1 MKFIVEPSNLKGDA
15 RIPGSKSNTTR
26 AVVIATLAEGES
38 IIRNPLPSADC
49 LSTVEV
55 YKGYGAE
62 IVSME
67 EDKWII
73 RGSWE
78 NPKLPNDVL
87 NTGNSGTTT
96 YMAIATASLVK
107 EGYTVITGDHQIRRR
122 PSGPLL
128 EAISDLGGQAFS
140 VRGDGSQPVVVKG
153 PIRGGKT
160 KLPGV
165 NSQWLSPLLINT
177 PLAPEDTEIYVENLQ
192 ERPYIRMTL
201 GWLKRT
207 GIEYREENMERF
219 YLFGGQRYRPFD
231 YEIPSDW
238 ESACF
243 PIVAAAITDSDITL
257 YGLDTTDYQGDK
269 AIIDILKE
277 MGADIEVR
285 NNGKDGIRIRGG
297 KTLRGIEIDCRDLPD
312 APPILSVLG
321 TQAEGKTVLRNLGAA
336 RLKETDR
343 AKTIAMELKK
353 MGAKIEEYEDS
364 MVIYK
369 SDLYGT
375 RIDGHTDH
383 RIVMAT
389 AVAGLVARGNTI
401 IDDAEYVRISFP
413 NFYEVMTSL
422 GAKIERVKEIK

>member
-15 RIPGSKSNTTR
+15 KIPGSKSNTTR
-26 AVVIATLAEGES
+26 AVVIATLAEGRS
-38 IIRNPLPSADC
+38 IIKNPLPSQDC

-55 YKGYGAE
+55 YKGYGA
-62 IVSME
+62 IVSLSE
-67 EDKWII
+67 KEWII
-73 RGSWE
+73 EGSYE
-78 NPKLPNDVL
+78 NPRLPNDVL

-96 YMAIATASLVK
+96 YMAIGTASLIK

-128 EAISDLGGQAFS
+128 KAVEDLGGVAFS

-160 KLPGV
+160 SLPGV

-201 GWLKRT
+201 GWLDRT
-207 GIEYREENMERF
+207 GIKYKEENMERF
-219 YLFGGQRYRPFD
+219 YLYGGQRYKAFE

-243 PIVAAAITDSDITL
+243 PIVAGAITDSDITL
-257 YGLDTTDYQGDK
+257 YGLDTNDYQGDK
-269 AIIDILKE
+269 AIIEILKE

-285 NNGKDGIRIRGG
+285 NNGKDGIRIKGG
-297 KTLRGIEIDCRDLPD
+297 KTLKGIEIDCRDIPD
-312 APPILSVLG
+312 APPILAVLG
-321 TQAEGKTVLRNLGAA
+321 TQAEGKTVLKNLGAS

-343 AKTIAMELKK
+343 AKSIAQELRK

-389 AVAGLVARGNTI
+389 AVAGLCAKGNTI

-422 GAKIERVKEIK
+422 GANIEKVKEIK

>member
-15 RIPGSKSNTTR
+15 KIPGSKSNTTR

-38 IIRNPLPSADC
+38 IIKNPLPSADC

-62 IVSME
+62 IVSLE

-73 RGSWE
+73 RGSWK

-96 YMAIATASLVK
+96 YMAIGTASLVK

-128 EAISDLGGQAFS
+128 EAIGDLGGKAFS
-140 VRGDGSQPVVVKG
+140 VRGNGSQPVVVKG

-177 PLAPEDTEIYVENLQ
+177 PLAPEDTEIYVKNLQ

-207 GIEYREENMERF
+207 GIEYKEEEMERF
-219 YLFGGQRYRPFD
+219 YLYGGQRYKPFE
-231 YEIPSDW
+231 YKIPSDW

-277 MGADIEVR
+277 MGADIEVK
-285 NNGKDGIRIRGG
+285 NNGKDGIKIKGG
-297 KTLRGIEIDCRDLPD
+297 KTLKGIEIDCRDLPD

-321 TQAEGKTVLRNLGAA
+321 TQAEGKTVLKNLGAA

-343 AKTIAMELKK
+343 AKTIAMELRK
-353 MGAKIEEYEDS
+353 MGAKIEEYENS

-389 AVAGLVARGNTI
+389 AVAGLVAKGNTV
-401 IDDAEYVRISFP
+401 IDDAEYIRISFP

>member
-1 MKFIVEPSNLKGDA
+1 MKFIVEPSNLKGEA

-38 IIRNPLPSADC
+38 IIKNPLPSADC

-62 IVSME
+62 IVELGE
-67 EDKWII
+67 ERWII
-73 RGSWE
+73 RGSHE

-96 YMAIATASLVK
+96 YMAIATASLIG

-128 EAISDLGGQAFS
+128 KAIQDLGGEAFS
-140 VRGDGSQPVVVKG
+140 VRGDGSQPVVVRG
-153 PIRGGKT
+153 PIQGGKT
-160 KLPGV
+160 SLPGI

-177 PLAPEDTEIYVENLQ
+177 PLAPKDTEIYVENLQ

-219 YLFGGQRYRPFD
+219 YLFGGQKYRAFE

-243 PIVAAAITDSDITL
+243 PIVAGAITDSDITL
-257 YGLDTTDYQGDK
+257 YGLDTNDYQGDK

-277 MGADIEVR
+277 MGADIDVIE
-285 NNGKDGIRIRGG
+285 NGRGGIRIRGG
-297 KTLRGIEIDCRDLPD
+297 KTLNGIEIDCRDIPD
-312 APPILSVLG
+312 APPILAVLG
-321 TQAEGKTVLRNLGAA
+321 TQAEGKTVLKNLGAS

-343 AKTIAMELKK
+343 AHTITQELRK

-364 MVIYK
+364 MVIYR
-369 SDLYGT
+369 SDLSGT

-383 RIVMAT
+383 RIVMAAT
-389 AVAGLVARGNTI
+389 VAGLVAEGNTI
-401 IDDAEYVRISFP
+401 IDDAEYIRISFP

>member
-1 MKFIVEPSNLKGDA
+1 M
-15 RIPGSKSNTTR
+15 
-26 AVVIATLAEGES
+26 
-38 IIRNPLPSADC
+38 
-49 LSTVEV
+49 
-55 YKGYGAE
+55 
-62 IVSME
+62 
-67 EDKWII
+67 
-73 RGSWE
+73 
-78 NPKLPNDVL
+78 
-87 NTGNSGTTT
+87 
-96 YMAIATASLVK
+96 
-107 EGYTVITGDHQIRRR
+107 
-122 PSGPLL
+122 
-128 EAISDLGGQAFS
+128 
-140 VRGDGSQPVVVKG
+140 
-153 PIRGGKT
+153 
-160 KLPGV
+160 
-165 NSQWLSPLLINT
+165 
-177 PLAPEDTEIYVENLQ
+177 ENLQ

-207 GIEYREENMERF
+207 GIEYREEEMERF
-219 YLFGGQRYRPFD
+219 YLYGGQRYKPFE
-231 YEIPSDW
+231 YKIPSDW

-277 MGADIEVR
+277 MGADIEVK
-285 NNGKDGIRIRGG
+285 NNGKDGIKIKGG
-297 KTLRGIEIDCRDLPD
+297 KTLKGIEIDCRDLPD

-321 TQAEGKTVLRNLGAA
+321 TQAEGKTVLKNLGAA

-343 AKTIAMELKK
+343 AKTIAMELRK
-353 MGAKIEEYEDS
+353 MGAKIEEYENS

-389 AVAGLVARGNTI
+389 AVAGLVAKGNTV
-401 IDDAEYVRISFP
+401 IDDAEYIRISFP

>member
-15 RIPGSKSNTTR
+15 KIPGSKSNTTR
-26 AVVIATLAEGES
+26 AVVIATLAEGRS
-38 IIRNPLPSADC
+38 IIKNPLPSQDC
-49 LSTVEV
+49 LSTVDV
-55 YKGYGAE
+55 YKGYGAKIISSDGKE
-62 IVSME
+62 
-67 EDKWII
+67 WII
-73 RGSWE
+73 EGSYE

-96 YMAIATASLVK
+96 YMAIATAALIGK
-107 EGYTVITGDHQIRRR
+107 GYTVITGDHQIRRR

-128 EAISDLGGQAFS
+128 KAIEDLGGTAFS

-160 KLPGV
+160 SLPGI

-201 GWLKRT
+201 GWLDRT
-207 GIEYREENMERF
+207 GIKYEEENMERF
-219 YLFGGQRYRPFD
+219 YIYGGQRHKAFE

-243 PIVAAAITDSDITL
+243 PIVAGVITDSEITL
-257 YGLDTTDYQGDK
+257 YGLDTNDYQGDK
-269 AIIDILKE
+269 VIIDILKE
-277 MGADIEVR
+277 MGADIEVK
-285 NNGKDGIRIRGG
+285 NNGKDGIKIKGG
-297 KTLRGIEIDCRDLPD
+297 KTLKGIEIDCRDIPD
-312 APPILSVLG
+312 APPILAVLG
-321 TQAEGKTVLRNLGAA
+321 TQAEGKTVLKNLGAS

-343 AKTIAMELKK
+343 AKSIAQELRK

-389 AVAGLVARGNTI
+389 AVAGLCAKGNTI

-422 GAKIERVKEIK
+422 GAKIEKVKEIK

>member
-1 MKFIVEPSNLKGDA
+1 MKFIVEPSNLKGTA
-15 RIPGSKSNTTR
+15 KIPGSKSNTTR
-26 AVVIATLAEGES
+26 AVVIATLAEGKS
-38 IIRNPLPSADC
+38 IIKNPLPSADC

-55 YKGYGAE
+55 YKGYGAKVIE
-62 IVSME
+62 MN
-67 EDKWII
+67 EDRWVIE
-73 RGSWE
+73 GSYD
-78 NPKLPNDVL
+78 NPKLPSDVL

-96 YMAIATASLVK
+96 YMAIGTAALTK
-107 EGYTVITGDHQIRRR
+107 KGYTVITGDHQIRRR

-128 EAISDLGGQAFS
+128 NAIKDLGGEAFS
-140 VRGDGSQPVVVKG
+140 TKEDGSQPVVVKG

-160 KLPGV
+160 SLPGI

-177 PLAPEDTEIYVENLQ
+177 PLAPYDTEIIVKDLQ

-207 GIEYREENMERF
+207 GIEYKEENMERF
-219 YLFGGQRYRPFD
+219 VLYGDQRYKTFE

-257 YGLDTTDYQGDK
+257 FGLDINDYQGDK

-277 MGADIEVR
+277 MGADIEVK

-297 KTLRGIEIDCRDLPD
+297 KTLKGIEIDCRDLPD

-321 TQAEGKTVLRNLGAA
+321 TQAEGKTVLRNLGAS

-343 AKTIAMELKK
+343 AKSIAQELRK
-353 MGAKIEEYEDS
+353 MGAEIEEYKDS
-364 MVIYK
+364 MVIYR

-389 AVAGLVARGNTI
+389 AVAGLVAKGNTI
-401 IDDAEYVRISFP
+401 IDDAEYTRISFP
-413 NFYEVMTSL
+413 NFYEIMTSL
-422 GAKIERVKEIK
+422 GAKIERVEKV

>member
-15 RIPGSKSNTTR
+15 KIPGSKSNTTR

-38 IIRNPLPSADC
+38 IIKNPLPSADC

-62 IVSME
+62 IVSLE

-73 RGSWE
+73 RGSWK

-96 YMAIATASLVK
+96 YMAIGTASLVK

-128 EAISDLGGQAFS
+128 EAIGDLGGKAFS

-177 PLAPEDTEIYVENLQ
+177 PLAPEDTEIYVKNLQ

-207 GIEYREENMERF
+207 GIEYKEEEMERF
-219 YLFGGQRYRPFD
+219 YLYGGQRYKPFE
-231 YEIPSDW
+231 YKIPSDW

-277 MGADIEVR
+277 MGADIEVK
-285 NNGKDGIRIRGG
+285 NNGKDGIKIKGG
-297 KTLRGIEIDCRDLPD
+297 KTLKGIEIDCRDLPD

-321 TQAEGKTVLRNLGAA
+321 TQAEGKTVLKNLGAA

-343 AKTIAMELKK
+343 AKTIAMELRK
-353 MGAKIEEYEDS
+353 MGAKIEEYENS

-389 AVAGLVARGNTI
+389 AVAGLVAKGNTV
-401 IDDAEYVRISFP
+401 IDDAEYIRISFP